1 MINGLS
7 KSPRFKNNFKI
18 CRLSQ
23 SSLVSGLLA
32 LFLVSSAIAQETNL
46 ETTGLTEPMA
56 NIKRAED
63 KDKLVVN
70 DSDLLGDRI
79 DMNTGSLSFS
89 HTDVSLPG
97 NSNLEVAFRRNFH
110 SGHFG
115 NTVDAYD
122 GNATYDPNS
131 TDFTQVGAVTRG
143 EFGLGAW
150 EVDVPYISTALA
162 RQRFPIVGD
171 KPSGRW
177 RADRCTA
184 DIEPTSIQIPGHVYW
199 NGLQMNIPG
208 QGMKQVLN
216 NNGSLVSTA
225 DAIKITTD
233 YWKISCITTIGASNG
248 GGQGFIATAPNG
260 DAYRFDKLVYRIDT
274 PDIIG
279 DSVGAATVKLSG
291 PYDRAKAYLLATQV
305 ADVNGNW
312 VRFEYDQY
320 GTPTRI
326 HSNDGR
332 NISIAITDKR
342 ITSVTANARVWTYT
356 YPLDAS
362 LVVTLPDERNWRF
375 EGFYR
380 TVLNPKPGYAAPG
393 RLEGICRELDK
404 QLTVTHP
411 DGVTGVFTLSETYHG
426 RSEVSYDVDR
436 SQGDD
441 RFCVNEG
448 YRINYPGPTHTVG
461 GVEVLPSANIS
472 RHTEVMSVKIK
483 TLSGPGYPLAT
494 WGYEYEN
501 SMGQFVGATS
511 IPDTKWSSVTN
522 PLGERTVYHY
532 NRRWDNL
539 DSLIDTIEVF
549 ENGASSALQSI
560 QYSYVIEQPVGNID
574 LPNANTATMEQARH
588 QSNVVV
594 TRGLDTFTTANTY
607 QTDLSSD
614 EYSFG
619 LPTRITSTSSVS
631 TGTRLRDY
639 TYTHKPTP
647 WVLGLMSTA
656 KQNGVTT
663 AGYAYD
669 SLGRVITESRFGRTY
684 ATYGYHTIEGYK
696 GALHW
701 RQNNLEERTYFLDWK
716 RGTPQQVKRPDDN
729 SSSQVVDN
737 NGWITE
743 ETDFLGEC
751 TKYSHNAVGRL
762 TLIDPC
768 DTQWTDTTVSYATTT
783 SAEVS
788 HVVAGMLKQTT
799 TQGLQ
804 QQVVYYD
811 GLLRPVITK
820 TSDTSKPVTVR
831 YQRTAYNA
839 LSQTTY
845 QSLVHGSAS
854 TPNGSTMTYDALGR
868 ALVVDNNTTSGTSSY
883 RYLSG
888 NRIEFDDDKGN
899 VTTSTYQAYGSPS
912 YSQATRIASP
922 QSVVTQ
928 MAYNVFGNTTS
939 ISQGGITEH
948 RVYDTYQQLC
958 KTVRPDVGNTA
969 FKLNE
974 IGQVT
979 WLAMGSSIS
988 SSAAACDNEVTAAH
1002 KISYM
1007 YDVLGNMKNANFA
1020 DTSPDV
1026 SYSYDKN
1033 NNLKT
1038 LTSGTV
1044 SHTYN
1049 YNSLNLL
1056 KDETLTLP
1064 GKTLSIDY
1072 GYDALGSLSSLTY
1085 PDGDVITYAPNGL
1098 GQPTQAIR
1106 NTRVAN
1112 EPLADRTYV
1121 SGATY
1126 HPAGSID
1133 GFTYG
1138 NGLIHKTTL
1147 NTRNVPSIIKDSKT
1161 GLTALHY
1168 EYAYDDNLNITKLLD
1183 RVDSSYSLGTDA
1195 TVGLFYDGLD
1205 RLTSTLGGAGIG
1217 NSAIGY
1223 DVLGNITSY
1232 TSKGRNLTYNYNT
1245 TANRLTS
1252 VSGYASQP
1260 GEASTKYDSFSY
1272 DDRGNI
1278 YSNGDKTFTYNR
1290 ANQLTTSGTNS
1301 YLYDGHN
1308 RRVKQTDTKGTSYSL
1323 YSQSGTLL
1331 YRESGDGGIN
1341 YIYLGQK
1348 LIAKDGVIPENTGKQ
1363 HYRPFGESIEG
1374 AKDDVGYTGHK
1385 FDTDLGLSYM
1395 QARYYDP
1402 VIGRF
1407 YSNDPVNALS
1417 HLGTSNGIHG
1427 FNRYTYGNNNPYK
1440 YVDPDGKSSVGNMFA
1455 KAFGYKNV
1463 THANSQAPKDLSAA
1477 GQKIK
1482 GTINKGAGYT
1492 GAAAGIATVACV
1504 AVCQPAVPVL
1514 ANIALASTVTGVV
1527 TSENPATEAVKE
1539 LLTAGVGKK
1548 IDTAGNIIKA
1558 TTKITD
1564 EVVDVGTE
1572 ITKTVV
1578 SDELKEQVDKAND

>member
-1 MINGLS
+1 
-7 KSPRFKNNFKI
+7 
-18 CRLSQ
+18 
-23 SSLVSGLLA
+23 
-32 LFLVSSAIAQETNL
+32 
-46 ETTGLTEPMA
+46 
-56 NIKRAED
+56 
-63 KDKLVVN
+63 
-70 DSDLLGDRI
+70 
-79 DMNTGSLSFS
+79 MNTGSLSFS

-97 NSNLEVAFRRNFH
+97 NSNLEVAFRRKFH

-115 NTVDAYD
+115 NTVSSYYK
-122 GNATYDPNS
+122 NATYDPDS
-131 TDFTQVGAVTRG
+131 TDFSQAGAVTRG
-143 EFGLGAW
+143 EFGLGPW
-150 EVDVPYISTALA
+150 EVDVPYVSTALA
-162 RQRFPIVGD
+162 RKRFPIIGD

-177 RADRCTA
+177 RSDRCTA
-184 DIEPTSIQIPGHVYW
+184 DIEPSPLQIPGHVYW
-199 NGLQMNIPG
+199 NGLKMNIPG

-233 YWKISCITTIGASNG
+233 YWKINCITTIGASNG

-260 DAYRFDKLVYRIDT
+260 DTYRFDKLVYRIDT
-274 PDIIG
+274 LDITG
-279 DSVGAATVKLSG
+279 NSYGGVLVKLRG
-291 PYDRAKAYLLATQV
+291 KVYDRAQAYLLATQV
-305 ADVNGNW
+305 TDVNGNW

-332 NISIAITDKR
+332 NISIGITDKR
-342 ITSVTANARVWTYT
+342 ITSVTANARVWKYT

-375 EGFYR
+375 EGFHR
-380 TVLNPKPGYAAPG
+380 EVLNPKPGYAAPG
-393 RLEGICRELDK
+393 RPERMCRKSDE

-411 DGVTGVFTLSETYHG
+411 DGVTGVFALSETYHG
-426 RSEVSYDVDR
+426 RSEVPYDVDR
-436 SQGDD
+436 SALDP
-441 RFCVNEG
+441 RFCVYEG
-448 YRINYPGPTHTVG
+448 HRINYPGPIITYFGTG
-461 GVEVLPSANIS
+461 VLPSANIS
-472 RHTEVMSVKIK
+472 RHTEVMSVKTK

-549 ENGASSALQSI
+549 ESGASSALQSI

-619 LPTRITSTSSVS
+619 LPTRVTSTSSTS

-639 TYTHKPTP
+639 TYTHKLTP
-647 WVLGLMSTA
+647 WVLGLMSTT
-656 KQNGVTT
+656 KQNGVATGT
-663 AGYAYD
+663 YTYD
-669 SLGRVITESRFGRTY
+669 SLGRRLSESRFGRTY

-701 RQNNLEERTYFLDWK
+701 AQNGLDERTYLLDWK
-716 RGTPQQVKRPDDN
+716 RGTPREIKRPDDN
-729 SSSQVVDN
+729 SSYQVVDN

-751 TKYSHNAVGRL
+751 TKFNYNSVGRL

-768 DTQWTDTTVSYATTT
+768 DTQWANTTISYATTT
-783 SAEVS
+783 GAENS
-788 HVVAGMLKQTT
+788 NVVAGMLKQTT
-799 TQGLQ
+799 TQELR
-804 QQVVYYD
+804 QQVVYSD
-811 GLLRPVITK
+811 GLLRQVITK
-820 TSDTSKPVTVR
+820 TSDTSKPTTAR
-831 YQRTAYNA
+831 YQRTGYNA
-839 LSQTTY
+839 LSQVTF
-845 QSLVHGSAS
+845 QSLVHGNAS

-868 ALVVDNNTTSGTSSY
+868 TLVVDNNTTLGTRSY

-888 NRIEFDDDKGN
+888 NRIEVDDDKGN
-899 VTTSTYQAYGSPS
+899 VTTTTYQAYGSPS
-912 YSQATRIASP
+912 YNQATRIASP
-922 QSVVTQ
+922 QSVVTH
-928 MAYNVFGNTTS
+928 MAYNVFDNTTS
-939 ISQGGITEH
+939 IIQGGITEY
-948 RVYDTYQQLC
+948 RAYDAYQQLC

-969 FKLNE
+969 FKRNE

-979 WLAMGSSIS
+979 WQAMGSSVS
-988 SSAAACDNEVTAAH
+988 SSTTACDDNATSGH
-1002 KISYM
+1002 KISYV

-1026 SYSYDKN
+1026 SYSYDRN

-1056 KDETLTLP
+1056 EDETLALP

-1072 GYDALGSLSSLTY
+1072 GYNSLGSLSSLSY

-1112 EPLADRTYV
+1112 EPLADRTYA
-1121 SGATY
+1121 SGAKY
-1126 HPAGSID
+1126 HPAGSINT
-1133 GFTYG
+1133 FAYG
-1138 NGLIHKTTL
+1138 NGFTHKTTL

-1161 GLTALHY
+1161 GVTALHFEY
-1168 EYAYDDNLNITKLLD
+1168 EYDANLNITKLLD
-1183 RVDSSYSLGTDA
+1183 KLDPSYSLGSDA

-1205 RLTSTLGGAGIG
+1205 RLTSTLGGTGIG
-1217 NSAIGY
+1217 NSTIEY

-1232 TSKGRNLTYNYNT
+1232 ISKGRKLTYHYNT

-1252 VSGYASQP
+1252 VAGYANQP
-1260 GEASTKYDSFSY
+1260 GEASIKYDSFSY

-1290 ANQLTTSGTNS
+1290 ANQLTNSGTNS

-1308 RRVKQTDTKGTSYSL
+1308 RRVKQTDANGTSYSL
-1323 YSQSGTLL
+1323 YSQSGSLL
-1331 YRESGDGGIN
+1331 YRETDDGGIN
-1341 YIYLGQK
+1341 YIYLGKK
-1348 LIAKDGVIPENTGKQ
+1348 LIAKDGAIPVDSGEQ

-1374 AKDDVGYTGHK
+1374 AIDDVGYTGHK
-1385 FDTDLGLSYM
+1385 FDADLGLSYM

-1407 YSNDPVNALS
+1407 MSNDPVGWVANNPVYS
-1417 HLGTSNGIHG
+1417 
-1427 FNRYTYGNNNPYK
+1427 FNRYSYTNNNPYK
-1440 YVDPDGKSSVGNMFA
+1440 YVDPDGRIVVYAGSTASGNAGLSGGGSSGLWLSVSSNGIE
-1455 KAFGYKNV
+1455 FGPY
-1463 THANSQAPKDLSAA
+1463 TSAEGGSAIGAPSA
-1477 GQKIK
+1477 
-1482 GTINKGAGYT
+1482 GAGYEFGYVDT
-1492 GAAAGIATVACV
+1492 SDWQAAMEGPYATVGGEVGAAGSVTLEGTKTIPTSKGGESVNGV
-1504 AVCQPAVPVL
+1504 QVTFE
-1514 ANIALASTVTGVV
+1514 AS
-1527 TSENPATEAVKE
+1527 SP
-1539 LLTAGVGKK
+1539 TAQVHQHNGVGTAFK
-1548 IDTAGNIIKA
+1548 IGGVTTQDLTNAGAALSQTVDGAVDSVRNAMGDTKRY
-1558 TTKITD
+1558 D
-1564 EVVDVGTE
+1564 D
-1572 ITKTVV
+1572 
-1578 SDELKEQVDKAND
+1578 DY